1 MSKPQ
6 DHWRYY
12 LAPRYWPAW
21 LGMLGLRLLALLPFK
36 AGLALGSG
44 LGWLLYHLIAK
55 RRRVTEVN
63 VRLCFKELD
72 AAQKQQLV
80 MDIFK
85 ANATGVIET
94 AWAYWGSQR
103 MIAKRTESIG
113 FALLDKALQQGK
125 GVILLGAH
133 FSNLDLGGLQLLIN
147 KVDFDA
153 VYRPHNNPLLDYW
166 IRRKRARFS
175 KPVDRAKFREMLR
188 DLRKNRSIWY
198 APDQDFGEHGA
209 VFVPFFGHP
218 AATIVGTTK
227 MVRLNKSP
235 ILFYRHQRKADNSGY
250 SIEISEVPG
259 FPSGDE
265 TRDAEIVN
273 QTIEQAIRLAPAQYM
288 WVHKRFKTQ
297 PDGRQKLY
305 KAARC

>member
-1 MSKPQ
+1 MSKP
-6 DHWRYY
+6 DPHWRDF
-12 LAPRYWPAW
+12 LAPRYWKTW
-21 LGMLGLRLLALLPFK
+21 LGLLMLRLLALLPFK
-36 AGLALGSG
+36 AGLAVGSA

-55 RRRVTEVN
+55 RRWVTEVN
-63 VRLCFKELD
+63 LRLCFKELS
-72 AAQKQQLV
+72 AAQQQQMV
-80 MDIFK
+80 KDIFK
-85 ANATGVIET
+85 ANATGIIET
-94 AWAYWGSQR
+94 AWAYWGSQT

-113 FALLDKALQQGK
+113 FERLEQALEQGR

-153 VYRPHNNPLLDYW
+153 VYRPHNNALMDYW

-188 DLRKNRSIWY
+188 DLRNNRVIWY

-209 VFVPFFGHP
+209 VYVPFFGHP

-227 MVRLNKSP
+227 MVRLNQSP

-250 SIEISEVPG
+250 SIEICEVPG

-265 TRDAEIVN
+265 TRDAQIVN
-273 QTIEQAIRLAPAQYM
+273 ETIEAAIRLAPEQYM

-297 PDGRQKLY
+297 PDGKQKLY